1 MSISK
6 DDIYKLLITCLLSLI
21 VYIGT
26 GMLEN
31 QTDISRRLRI
41 VELNQARLM
50 ERIGVKPVSFNAD
63 PLRETLSKV
72 PP

>member
-6 DDIYKLLITCLLSLI
+6 DDIYKVLITSLLSLI
-21 VYIGT
+21 VYIGV
-26 GMLEN
+26 GVLNN
-31 QTDISRRLRI
+31 QEDISCRLRI

-50 ERIGVKPVSFNAD
+50 ERIGVKPVSFLAE
-63 PLRETLSKV
+63 PLRETASEV